1 MIMYAQLIGHSSKER
16 MVLSYDV
23 EKDVANSGM
32 SFDEYI
38 KKYWLWILNLKEYI
52 ADKSNSVPIVGL
64 ADMIGTSLIWL
75 FMVSYKRSF

>member
-1 MIMYAQLIGHSSKER
+1 MIMYAQLIGHSPKER

-38 KKYWLWILNLKEYI
+38 KGYVTT
-52 ADKSNSVPIVGL
+52 NS
-64 ADMIGTSLIWL
+64 
-75 FMVSYKRSF
+75 

>member
-1 MIMYAQLIGHSSKER
+1 MLFFKVEVVFMIMYAQLVGHSPKER

-38 KKYWLWILNLKEYI
+38 KKY
-52 ADKSNSVPIVGL
+52 
-64 ADMIGTSLIWL
+64 
-75 FMVSYKRSF
+75 